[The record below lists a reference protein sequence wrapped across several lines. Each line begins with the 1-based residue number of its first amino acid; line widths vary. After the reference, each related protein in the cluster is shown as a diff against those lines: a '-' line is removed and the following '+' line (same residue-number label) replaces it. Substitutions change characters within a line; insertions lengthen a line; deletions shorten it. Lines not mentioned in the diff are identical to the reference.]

1 MCCMHTIRIIE
12 NAIAVLDGESSLGT
26 CSVAEVHLRR
36 ESVAVRESLECVA
49 DMEHGRF
56 SLTLRF
62 IRRSQEDSAMA
73 VVVSAIEALMEAP
86 EVVSVEVIMSYARVV
101 ADFCVMQFHENMA
114 AEDGACAY
122 SFGLREVRRASVC

>member
-1 MCCMHTIRIIE
+1 MHTIRIIE

-49 DMEHGRF
+49 DMGHGRF

-62 IRRSQEDSAMA
+62 VRHVPNNSAA
-73 VVVSAIEALMEAP
+73 VVVSAIEALIEAP

>member
-1 MCCMHTIRIIE
+1 MHTIRIID
-12 NAIAVLDGESSLGT
+12 NAIAVLDDESSVGT
-26 CSVAEVHLRR
+26 CYVADVSLRR

-49 DMEHGRF
+49 DMEPGRF

-62 IRRSQEDSAMA
+62 VRHVPNNSAA
-73 VVVSAIEALMEAP
+73 VVVSAIEALIEAP

-114 AEDGACAY
+114 AEDGAYAY